1 MNTRYYLKVLG
12 LGSILTILI
21 CAGIFFYVRW
31 DNQRFIAELPKA
43 PEFDISPE
51 PMQQRDLIPK
61 ERWEQEF
68 PSVTVDSQPVEGQR
82 LSTDVPDIQIEEAF
96 FEDAYIP
103 KYDLAMED
111 LSLSTV
117 EFPDTFPNT
126 PVEGSEFPEAKAAWQ
141 DYNHFL
147 TTHSDYAYERLGDG
161 FREMFGDRPEVD
173 TIVEVIRKANAG
185 ALTVDDAIDMITATL
200 SVTPL
205 EETDAID
212 QLAAQLEM
220 FQELKKLQADGEDV
234 RVIFNIKVGE

>member
-12 LGSILTILI
+12 LGSILTLLI

-117 EFPDTFPNT
+117 EFPETFSDT
-126 PVEGSEFPEAKAAWQ
+126 PVEEFEFTKTKAAWQ
-141 DYNHFL
+141 DYNDFL
-147 TTHSDYAYERLGDG
+147 STHSDYAYERLGDG

-185 ALTVDDAIDMITATL
+185 ALTVDDAIDMVTATIN
-200 SVTPL
+200 VMPP
-205 EETDAID
+205 DAIEEIEG
-212 QLAAQLEM
+212 LTAQLEM
-220 FQELKKLQADGEDV
+220 YRELKNLQIDGEEV
-234 RVIFNIKVGE
+234 KVFFNIKVGE

>member
-12 LGSILTILI
+12 LGSILTLLI

-61 ERWEQEF
+61 ERWKQVF
-68 PSVTVDSQPVEGQR
+68 PSVTVDSQPVEGQH

-96 FEDAYIP
+96 FEDAYIS
-103 KYDLAMED
+103 KDDLAMED

-126 PVEGSEFPEAKAAWQ
+126 PIEGIEFPETKAAWQ

-147 TTHSDYAYERLGDG
+147 TTRPDYAYDRLYDG

-185 ALTVDDAIDMITATL
+185 ALTVDDAIDMVTATIN
-200 SVTPL
+200 VMPP
-205 EETDAID
+205 DAIEPIE
-212 QLAAQLEM
+212 QLRAQLEM
-220 FQELKKLQADGEDV
+220 FRELKDLQIDGEEV
-234 RVIFNIKVGE
+234 KVFFNIKVGE

>member
-12 LGSILTILI
+12 LGSILTLLI

-117 EFPDTFPNT
+117 EFPDTIPNT

-147 TTHSDYAYERLGDG
+147 TTRPDYAYDRLYDG

-185 ALTVDDAIDMITATL
+185 ALTVDDAIDMVTATIN
-200 SVTPL
+200 VMPP
-205 EETDAID
+205 DAIEEIEG
-212 QLAAQLEM
+212 LTAQLEM
-220 FQELKKLQADGEDV
+220 YRELKNLQIDGEEV
-234 RVIFNIKVGE
+234 KVFFNIKVGE